1 MSKFVDEFMAGLKAK
16 NPAEAEF
23 HQAAQEVAESLEV
36 VLAKNPIYRKMKV
49 LERICEPERVIM
61 FRVPWLD
68 DKGEVQVNRG
78 IRIERAACASI
89 RPSISASSSSSP
101 SSRSSRTL

>member
-61 FRVPWLD
+61 FRVP
-68 DKGEVQVNRG
+68 GSTT
-78 IRIERAACASI
+78 RARCRSTAA
-89 RPSISASSSSSP
+89 SAS
-101 SSRSSRTL
+101 R